1 MRKKIVALCLLAL
14 GGCADITQPV
24 AAIGESG
31 EIYRGSVTASLTDG
45 GSFIV
50 SRGDVRCSGNYDAFT
65 TSQTVSFPVICTDG
79 RRGLGT
85 AIRDASGVT
94 GSGTIRMSDGGNW
107 TFVFG
112 PSAAIM

>member
-1 MRKKIVALCLLAL
+1 MRISFALVVTLLVA
-14 GGCADITQPV
+14 GCGDITQPV
-24 AAIGESG
+24 AAIGENG
-31 EIYRGSVTASLTDG
+31 EIYRGAVTASMANG

-50 SRGDVRCSGNYDAFT
+50 SRGNTRCSGNYDAFT
-65 TSQTVSFPVICTDG
+65 ASQTVSFPVVCTDG

-94 GSGTIRMSDGGNW
+94 GSGTIRMNDGSNW

-112 PSAAIM
+112 PSAAMM